1 MGGDRM
7 TNPDR
12 MRLEEISFP
21 ECLSAVVFNL
31 YIQIMFTGTRGAEAE
46 LLQPRSRCSGWAA
59 LGGPLRGFYVRHV
72 SSPLAALRSTL
83 AEAEGKSTEKKRL
96 VGDKK
101 RK

>member
-1 MGGDRM
+1 M

-21 ECLSAVVFNL
+21 ECLSAAVFNL
-31 YIQIMFTGTRGAEAE
+31 HSQIMFTGTRGGAL

-59 LGGPLRGFYVRHV
+59 PGGPPRGFYVLQV
-72 SSPLAALRSTL
+72 LSPLVTSTL
-83 AEAEGKSTEKKRL
+83 AETEEKSTENKRL
-96 VGDKK
+96 VGEKK

>member
-31 YIQIMFTGTRGAEAE
+31 YIQIMFTGTRGGEAE
-46 LLQPRSRCSGWAA
+46 LLQPRSRRSGWAA
-59 LGGPLRGFYVRHV
+59 PGGPLRGFYVLHV
-72 SSPLAALRSTL
+72 SLRSTL